1 MFYDEENTVHARA
14 YLAGEMVSEELNGV
28 FIEISFTSQGKLLA
42 AFQPKDF
49 VRVSRMDMRTLLARA
64 LEYCARPSTTLT
76 TLDNK
81 LLTTSPKT

>member
-1 MFYDEENTVHARA
+1 MFYDEENTEHARA
-14 YLAGEMVSEELNGV
+14 YLAGEIVSLELKGV

-49 VRVSRMDMRTLLARA
+49 LQVSRMDMRTLLARA
-64 LEYCARPSTTLT
+64 LEFCAHPSTILI

-81 LLTTSPKT
+81 IVTMKSTT